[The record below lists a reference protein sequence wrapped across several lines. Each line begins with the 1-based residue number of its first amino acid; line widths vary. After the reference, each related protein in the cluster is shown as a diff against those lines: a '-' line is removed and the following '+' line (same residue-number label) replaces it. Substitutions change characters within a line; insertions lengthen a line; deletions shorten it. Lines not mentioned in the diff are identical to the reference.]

1 MIKKV
6 VIIVRYSGLGYLIN
20 EGFRNVF
27 KNKKSTTISIV
38 TMICAMFL
46 FGIFFSIGEN
56 INSVLKQVQMKQ
68 GMEVFIYDFATDE
81 QLDEMESKIKALDGV
96 NTVSFKTKE
105 KALES
110 FKEQLKNY
118 QRALEGIEG
127 ENNILPASFVV
138 TLTDLEKNDEVQA
151 EIIEIGKQMLS
162 DEAVDEEIAAE
173 IGEENMEEPSIVKNI
188 TTSNHTIEI
197 LIKIV
202 NGVRITI
209 GIIFIILLVI
219 AVTIISNTIK
229 LTVHAR
235 RKEISIMK
243 YVGATNSFIRWPF
256 IVEGIIIGIVAAVIT
271 LLIVGVT
278 YDLVIQKIE
287 QSTVLQSMGVS
298 LLQFVELAKLIAI
311 VYAALGIGIGMIG
324 SSISMRKYL
333 EV

>member
-1 MIKKV
+1 M
-6 VIIVRYSGLGYLIN
+6 RYSGLGYLIN